1 MKQMADIS
9 SLIFHSS
16 LIREI
21 TERQEIITRDN
32 ERRRKSIRGIL
43 RRTERKDVQVN
54 ENELTGLLESLR
66 RMGSDDLNVEVKES
80 ATTLSR
86 DVWET
91 VSAFANTA
99 GGIIVLGVSERAGF
113 VPVENFETEK
123 VLNQF
128 VAGMGDAGGRGKLAN
143 PPKYTI
149 ERVELRGTVVLV
161 ITIEEL
167 DPSSKPCYVIERG
180 AQGGSYKRIDDKDV
194 PLSSTEVLALS
205 SYERTS
211 PSDRDA
217 VPGAVAGDL
226 DEALVD
232 RTIER
237 AFSLTPRAMRG
248 APDKKTKL
256 ERLNFLDSQGNVT
269 KAGLLVA
276 GAYPQQFYPKLFID
290 VAVYAGTQKGAA
302 GSLRFMDR
310 TICEG
315 TLGEMISDAVAAV
328 AKNLRR
334 TSMIKGVSR
343 VDSLEIPEEVL
354 REAIANAVI
363 HREYG
368 DRFCGQSIAVD
379 VFDDRIEVTNP
390 GGLYGGKTRE
400 NLFDGSSRCRNAT
413 LVKLMS
419 LAPLPDGAGSPAEGN
434 GSGIPMMLDAM
445 RAQGLAEPLFCPG
458 FDRFK
463 VVLYRAKV
471 EQIDHGGDLIVAAL
485 KRNGELGTRELAEC
499 TGLTVSQVRV
509 RVNALIAQGELE
521 PTAPATSRNR
531 KYRLTERA
539 GQLH

>member
-1 MKQMADIS
+1 M
-9 SLIFHSS
+9 
-16 LIREI
+16 
-21 TERQEIITRDN
+21 
-32 ERRRKSIRGIL
+32 
-43 RRTERKDVQVN
+43 
-54 ENELTGLLESLR
+54 
-66 RMGSDDLNVEVKES
+66 
-80 ATTLSR
+80 
-86 DVWET
+86 
-91 VSAFANTA
+91 
-99 GGIIVLGVSERAGF
+99 
-113 VPVENFETEK
+113 
-123 VLNQF
+123 
-128 VAGMGDAGGRGKLAN
+128 
-143 PPKYTI
+143 
-149 ERVELRGTVVLV
+149 
-161 ITIEEL
+161 
-167 DPSSKPCYVIERG
+167 
-180 AQGGSYKRIDDKDV
+180 
-194 PLSSTEVLALS
+194 S

-217 VPGAVAGDL
+217 VPGAVAGDF

-269 KAGLLVA
+269 KAGLLAA

-315 TLGEMISDAVAAV
+315 TLGEMISDAVAAI

-419 LAPLPDGAGSPAEGN
+419 IVPLPDGAGSPAEGN
-434 GSGIPMMLDAM
+434 GSGIPMMIDAM
-445 RAQGLAEPLFCPG
+445 RAHGLAEPLFCPG

-463 VVLYRAKV
+463 VVLYRSKIEPV
-471 EQIDHGGDLIVAAL
+471 DHGGGLIVTAL
-485 KRNGELGTRELAEC
+485 KHYGELGTRELAER
-499 TGLTVSQVRV
+499 TGLTISQVRS

-531 KYRLTERA
+531 KYRLLERVE
-539 GQLH
+539 